1 MSCWRD
7 DLSPLEADVVAAV
20 QRHERGIDGHLIGA
34 DPREVCEDLPEDDE
48 DVMTTLQ
55 RLYTSGVLERDLT
68 GRYCLPEF

>member
-1 MSCWRD
+1 MNWRD
-7 DLSPLEADVVAAV
+7 ELSPLEADVVAAV
-20 QRHERGIDGHLIGA
+20 QRHEYRDGRFIGV